1 MAIDTLLPKKLD
13 RVEDSDSYK
22 SVVELDE
29 VLSSAE
35 EHKIRNIALT
45 GPFGSGK
52 SSVLVT
58 LMRDFS
64 KGRHYLPISLAT
76 LQANDEKIDDC
87 QECQSEG
94 IEVVHEE
101 AESTKKEIAHK
112 GKVHKDPIENLN
124 RKIEYSILQQLIY
137 REKAETVPNSR
148 FRRIVHLSKKKLRR
162 YSICVVLSLVCFLIL
177 FEPSFA
183 RVDSIYNFFSWGDTW
198 NVVFDFVAVGWLLFM
213 LFIVIRYVFRSYSNS
228 KLNKLNLKDA
238 EIEVVEN
245 NSIFNRHLDEILY
258 FFQVTEYDVVIIEDL
273 DRFGTPNIFLKLR
286 ELNQLI
292 NESKIVGRHITF
304 VYAVKDDIFKDEE
317 RTKFFDYIITI
328 IPVINPSNSKD
339 KLKAALK
346 ANDCEDG
353 ISDDDLSEMA
363 FFVQDMRILTNI
375 VNEYRQ
381 YRDKLCTN
389 NGAQLSKTK
398 LLAMIVYK
406 NYYPQDFA
414 LLHRRGGKIYQC
426 LSSKRAFI
434 KDALN
439 KIILKKKELDV
450 KKSSFLK
457 NLHLNIQELRIVCLY
472 KWIQTFNQQVLSISI
487 DNNYYSIEQ
496 IANNDDLFEKLLSMP
511 NIQYRYPYA
520 YGTSNSTQHNNVTS
534 FLTRHNYFE
543 RVHLLKFG
551 EAEIKI
557 EQTQIQ
563 REEFQLKSLRI
574 CELLRQFD
582 LGETETYKNIGL
594 SDMQDVFLR
603 LGYIDEDYYDYIS
616 YFYPEMVS
624 LEDREFLLNIKR
636 QIKQPYDYHIDR
648 IKNVVKELKEYMFES
663 DAILNIELLDY
674 LATTEEYKGKFEH
687 IMSRLERDMAPL
699 QFLSQYYTEGKQCQ
713 KVFEHYIENVKAWN
727 NIVNW
732 SNAEEKENLIEAY
745 LRYSTN
751 LDEETQKWLNCNYE
765 FLVDHLSGVTLDRA
779 LALIPNSCFVDLCE
793 GSVDL
798 LDCIIERGHYVI
810 NLRNLTIIT
819 NHLNKGD
826 ITITENTLNY
836 TRITDAGNESFI
848 AVVNDNISIV
858 IKALQNIN
866 KDDSADSLLYILNS
880 ANIDLA
886 DKKKYLLGSLNH
898 IDNFSGITNVEL
910 YDVAVETKVISPT
923 WQNILFYYKNRC
935 ADDIPETFYDYI
947 NHYAEELS
955 KKSYPTSLDDK
966 DELYENLF
974 GYNMLSIENYGKLLQ
989 SFDGVFPKVD
999 LLANLSCDR
1008 LRVLIRQGRV
1018 PFNQESLYIINN
1030 TAALTDYILFYQK
1043 DFLQHIDW
1051 EYNFGIDNVQIIL
1064 SEEQF
1069 SLDDK
1074 YNIIGVIPASIIE
1087 GSKDVADIAIN
1098 VLCKKQ
1104 KNNLSNEALVGLIKI
1119 STDTNK
1125 KIELITIIARDG
1137 GRDQVIIRQLLDA
1150 LGSPYTEVG
1159 DKSKRPLL
1167 PNDELNRKLLDALQ
1181 YIRFI
1186 SKYKEEKDGEKLRVY
1201 SSKTS
1206 HVLFIN

>member
-1 MAIDTLLPKKLD
+1 MAIDTLLPKKLNKAD
-13 RVEDSDSYK
+13 DPDSYK
-22 SVVELDE
+22 SVQELNE

-35 EHKIRNIALT
+35 EYKIRNIALT

-58 LMRDFS
+58 LQEDFS
-64 KGRHYLPISLAT
+64 NGRNYLPISLAT
-76 LQANDEKIDDC
+76 LQANEEGDNISKSENQTSDE
-87 QECQSEG
+87 E
-94 IEVVHEE
+94 
-101 AESTKKEIAHK
+101 KK
-112 GKVHKDPIENLN
+112 IENLN

-162 YSICVVLSLVCFLIL
+162 YSICIVLSLVCFLIL

-363 FFVQDMRILTNI
+363 FFIQDMRILTNI

-381 YRDKLCTN
+381 YRDKLCTT

-398 LLAMIVYK
+398 ILAMIVYK

-414 LLHRRGGKIYQC
+414 LLHRRDGKVYQC
-426 LSSKRAFI
+426 LNSKRAFT

-487 DNNYYSIEQ
+487 DNNYYSMEQ
-496 IANNDDLFEKLLSMP
+496 IANSDELFEKLLSLP
-511 NIQYRYPYA
+511 NIQYCYPYA
-520 YGTSNSTQHNNVTS
+520 YGTSNSTQHNNVTP
-534 FLTRHNYFE
+534 FLKNHNYFE
-543 RVHLLKFG
+543 RVQLLKFG
-551 EAEIKI
+551 ETEIKT

-574 CELLRQFD
+574 SELLRRYD

-663 DAILNIELLDY
+663 DAILNIELLDF
-674 LATTEEYKGKFEH
+674 LAVSNKTHKDKFEH
-687 IMSRLERDMAPL
+687 IMSRLERDNAPI
-699 QFLSQYYTEGKQCQ
+699 QFLSQYHTEGKQG
-713 KVFEHYIENVKAWN
+713 KIVFKHYIENTNAWK
-727 NIVNW
+727 NIISWQNI
-732 SNAEEKENLIEAY
+732 EEQDNLIEAY
-745 LRYSTN
+745 LKYSN
-751 LDEETQKWLNCNYE
+751 ELDDVAQKWLNNHFE
-765 FLVDHLSGVTLDRA
+765 FLARHVGGFTLERA
-779 LALIPNSCFVDLCE
+779 LWLASQSCFENLCDE
-793 GSVDL
+793 SDDI
-798 LDCIIERGHYVI
+798 LDYTIEHCCYEI
-810 NLRNLTIIT
+810 NLNNLSVIT
-819 NHLNKGD
+819 QHLCKGNAG
-826 ITITENTLNY
+826 ISSENLNY
-836 TRITDAGNESFI
+836 TRICETQNDDFI
-848 AVVNDNISIV
+848 AYIQDNI
-858 IKALQNIN
+858 ALVLQEMHDCN
-866 KDDSADSLLYILNS
+866 KDESPESILYILNS
-880 ANIDLA
+880 TNIDNNI
-886 DKKKYLLGSLNH
+886 KKQYLTGQHNAIDLND
-898 IDNFSGITNVEL
+898 INETTTYEI
-910 YDVAVETKVISPT
+910 AVETKVVRPT
-923 WQNILFYYKNRC
+923 WKNISLYYTYKGSVCNILS
-935 ADDIPETFYDYI
+935 EYI
-947 NHYAEELS
+947 NHYVEELS
-955 KKSYPTSLDDK
+955 KEEYPKTLK
-966 DELYENLF
+966 YKNELYAALF
-974 GYNMLSIENYGKLLQ
+974 GNNTLSQENYKRLLP
-989 SFDGVFPKVD
+989 SFTGVFPQIEQID
-999 LLANLSCDR
+999 TLEQERLLTLIQCGR
-1008 LRVLIRQGRV
+1008 L
-1018 PFNQESLYIINN
+1018 PFDEGTLAVINRTTLLGQYIIFHSK
-1030 TAALTDYILFYQK
+1030 AFMEHL
-1043 DFLQHIDW
+1043 DW
-1051 EYNFGIDNVQIIL
+1051 EYDFDINNVLEIL
-1064 SEEQF
+1064 KYDAF
-1069 SLDDK
+1069 SLDEK
-1074 YNIIGVIPASIIE
+1074 YNIIEVIPDEILKTSQPIADVVIDVFCKKGMLNLDSGALINLLRISSSDINKRLQLATIVIRNGYYDNGIIE
-1087 GSKDVADIAIN
+1087 TILNEFGGEYVDV
-1098 VLCKKQ
+1098 C
-1104 KNNLSNEALVGLIKI
+1104 
-1119 STDTNK
+1119 DTNK
-1125 KIELITIIARDG
+1125 RAK
-1137 GRDQVIIRQLLDA
+1137 
-1150 LGSPYTEVG
+1150 
-1159 DKSKRPLL
+1159 L
-1167 PNDELNRKLLDALQ
+1167 PNSDVNKSLLNALCKVG
-1181 YIRFI
+1181 FI
-1186 SKYKEEKDGEKLRVY
+1186 SLFKEEGENNESLRVFH
-1201 SSKTS
+1201 KRK
-1206 HVLFIN
+1206 H

>member
-13 RVEDSDSYK
+13 ETDDSYK
-22 SVVELDE
+22 SVQELNE

-35 EHKIRNIALT
+35 KHKIRNVALT

-58 LMRDFS
+58 LQEDFS
-64 KGRHYLPISLAT
+64 KGRNYLPISLAT
-76 LQANDEKIDDC
+76 LQANEEGDNISKSENKTSDE
-87 QECQSEG
+87 E
-94 IEVVHEE
+94 
-101 AESTKKEIAHK
+101 KK
-112 GKVHKDPIENLN
+112 IENLN

-137 REKAETVPNSR
+137 REEAKTVPNSR
-148 FRRIVHLSKKKLRR
+148 FRRIVHLSKWELLR
-162 YSICVVLSLVCFLIL
+162 YPLYVILSLICFFVL

-183 RVDSIYNFFSWGDTW
+183 KVDSIYNFFSWGDTW
-198 NVVFDFVAVGWLLFM
+198 NVIFDFIAVGWLLFI
-213 LFIVIRYVFRSYSNS
+213 LFIAIRYIFRSYSNS

-245 NSIFNRHLDEILY
+245 NSIFNKHLDEILY

-363 FFVQDMRILTNI
+363 FFIQDMRILTNI
-375 VNEYRQ
+375 VNEYKQ
-381 YRDKLCTN
+381 YRDKLCTT

-414 LLHRRGGKIYQC
+414 LLHRRDGKVYQC

-434 KDALN
+434 KDALS
-439 KIILKKKELDV
+439 KIAERKKVLES
-450 KKSSFLK
+450 KKQVFL
-457 NLHLNIQELRIVCLY
+457 NSLHLSLKEVRLLYLYQWKQAIIPQLVSIQ
-472 KWIQTFNQQVLSISI
+472 I
-487 DNNYYSIEQ
+487 DNHYYTLER
-496 IANNDDLFEKLLSMP
+496 IADSNELFDKLISMTS
-511 NIQYRYPYA
+511 IQYRHLNNYSYS
-520 YGTSNSTQHNNVTS
+520 SNDNVQTYLRS
-534 FLTRHNYFE
+534 NRFFDREQQLKSGDTPLK
-543 RVHLLKFG
+543 LLEKQIR
-551 EAEIKI
+551 EDEIKI
-557 EQTQIQ
+557 
-563 REEFQLKSLRI
+563 KSLRI
-574 CELLRQFD
+574 SELLRQYD

-636 QIKQPYDYHIDR
+636 QIKQPFDYHIDR

-674 LATTEEYKGKFEH
+674 LATAEEYKDKFEH
-687 IMSRLERDMAPL
+687 MMSRLERDMAPL

-727 NIVNW
+727 NIVSW
-732 SNAEEKENLIEAY
+732 SDAKEKENLIEAY

-751 LDEETQKWLNCNYE
+751 LDDEAQQWLNCNYE
-765 FLVDHLSGVTLDRA
+765 FLVGHLSGVTLDRA
-779 LALIPNSCFVDLCE
+779 LDLIPNSCFVDLCE
-793 GSVDL
+793 GSDDL
-798 LDCIIERGHYVI
+798 LDCVIERGHYVI

-819 NHLNKGD
+819 KHLNKGD
-826 ITITENTLNY
+826 IALTENTLNY
-836 TRITDAGNESFI
+836 TSIKNTGNEGFI
-848 AVVNDNISIV
+848 AIVNNNISTV
-858 IKALQNIN
+858 IKALQNTN
-866 KDDSADSLLYILNS
+866 KNDSADSLLYILNS
-880 ANIDLA
+880 ADIESN
-886 DKKKYLLGSLNH
+886 DKKQYLSGAINH
-898 IDNFSGITNVEL
+898 IDDFSGITDVEL
-910 YDVAVETKVISPT
+910 YDVAVETKVVSPT
-923 WQNILFYYKNRC
+923 WQNISFYYNRY
-935 ADDIPETFYDYI
+935 ADDIPEIFYDYI

-955 KKSYPTSLDDK
+955 KESYPISLDDK

-974 GYNMLSIENYGKLLQ
+974 GYNMLSVENYGKLLQ

-999 LLANLSCDR
+999 LLANLSRDR
-1008 LRVLIRQGRV
+1008 LRVLIRQGRLL
-1018 PFNQESLYIINN
+1018 FNQESLSIINN
-1030 TAALTDYILFYQK
+1030 TDALTDYILFYQK
-1043 DFLQHIDW
+1043 DFLQHLDW

-1064 SEEQF
+1064 REEQF

-1074 YNIIGVIPASIIE
+1074 YNIIGVIPSSIIE
-1087 GSKDVADIAIN
+1087 GSKDVADVAID

-1104 KNNLSNEALVGLIKI
+1104 KNNLSNEALVGLIKT
-1119 STDTNK
+1119 STDTNR

-1159 DKSKRPLL
+1159 DTSKRPLL
-1167 PNDELNRKLLDALQ
+1167 LNDELNRKLLDALQ

-1201 SSKTS
+1201 SSKTT
-1206 HVLFIN
+1206 HIHFLN

>member
-1 MAIDTLLPKKLD
+1 MAIDTLLPKKLNKAD
-13 RVEDSDSYK
+13 DPDSYK
-22 SVVELDE
+22 SVQELNE
-29 VLSSAE
+29 VLSFAE
-35 EHKIRNIALT
+35 KHKIRNVALT

-58 LMRDFS
+58 LQEDFS
-64 KGRHYLPISLAT
+64 KGRNYLPISLAT
-76 LQANDEKIDDC
+76 LQANEEGDNISKSENQTSDE
-87 QECQSEG
+87 E
-94 IEVVHEE
+94 
-101 AESTKKEIAHK
+101 KK
-112 GKVHKDPIENLN
+112 IENLN

-183 RVDSIYNFFSWGDTW
+183 RVDSIYNIFSWGDTW
-198 NVVFDFVAVGWLLFM
+198 NVIFDLFAVGWLLSM
-213 LFIVIRYVFRSYSNS
+213 LFVTIRYVFRSYSNS

-363 FFVQDMRILTNI
+363 FFIQDMRILTNI
-375 VNEYRQ
+375 VNEYKQ
-381 YRDKLCTN
+381 YRDKLCAT

-414 LLHRRGGKIYQC
+414 LLHRRDGKVYQC

-434 KDALN
+434 KDALSR
-439 KIILKKKELDV
+439 IEERKKVLES
-450 KKSSFLK
+450 KKQVFL
-457 NLHLNIQELRIVCLY
+457 NSLHLSLKEVRLLYLYQWKQAIIPQLVSIQ
-472 KWIQTFNQQVLSISI
+472 I
-487 DNNYYSIEQ
+487 DNHYYTLER
-496 IANNDDLFEKLLSMP
+496 IADSNELFDKLISMTS
-511 NIQYRYPYA
+511 IQYRNLNNYSYSSSDNVQT
-520 YGTSNSTQHNNVTS
+520 YLRSNSFFDREQQLKSGDTP
-534 FLTRHNYFE
+534 LK
-543 RVHLLKFG
+543 LLEKQIR
-551 EAEIKI
+551 EDEIKI
-557 EQTQIQ
+557 
-563 REEFQLKSLRI
+563 KSLRI
-574 CELLRQFD
+574 SELLRQYD

-636 QIKQPYDYHIDR
+636 QIKQPFDYHINR

-674 LATTEEYKGKFEH
+674 LATTEEYKAQFEH

-713 KVFEHYIENVKAWN
+713 KVFEHYMENVKAWD

-751 LDEETQKWLNCNYE
+751 LDEEAQKWLNCNYE

-819 NHLNKGD
+819 KHLNKGD

-880 ANIDLA
+880 VNIDLT

-898 IDNFSGITNVEL
+898 IDNFSGITDVEL

-935 ADDIPETFYDYI
+935 ADDIPEIFYDYI

-1008 LRVLIRQGRV
+1008 LRVLIRQGKV
-1018 PFNQESLYIINN
+1018 PFNQESLSIINN

-1051 EYNFGIDNVQIIL
+1051 EYNFCIDNVQIIL

-1074 YNIIGVIPASIIE
+1074 YNIIGVIPTSIME
-1087 GSKDVADIAIN
+1087 GSKDVADVAID
-1098 VLCKKQ
+1098 VLCKKK
-1104 KNNLSNEALVGLIKI
+1104 KNNLSNEALVCLIKT
-1119 STDTNK
+1119 STDTNR

-1159 DKSKRPLL
+1159 DTSKRPLL
-1167 PNDELNRKLLDALQ
+1167 LNDELNRKLLDALQ

-1201 SSKTS
+1201 SSKTT
-1206 HVLFIN
+1206 HIHFLN

>member
-1 MAIDTLLPKKLD
+1 MAIDTLLPKKLNKAD
-13 RVEDSDSYK
+13 DPDSYK
-22 SVVELDE
+22 SVQELNE

-35 EHKIRNIALT
+35 KHKIRNVALT

-58 LMRDFS
+58 LQEDFS
-64 KGRHYLPISLAT
+64 KGRNYLPISLAT
-76 LQANDEKIDDC
+76 LQANEEGDSISKSENKTADE
-87 QECQSEG
+87 E
-94 IEVVHEE
+94 
-101 AESTKKEIAHK
+101 KK
-112 GKVHKDPIENLN
+112 IENLN

-258 FFQVTEYDVVIIEDL
+258 FFQVTGYDVVIIEDL

-381 YRDKLCTN
+381 YRDKLCTTK
-389 NGAQLSKTK
+389 GAQLSKTK

-414 LLHRRGGKIYQC
+414 LLHRRDGKVYQC
-426 LSSKRAFI
+426 LSSKRTFI
-434 KDALN
+434 QEALK
-439 KIILKKKELDV
+439 KIEIRKKELET
-450 KKSSFLK
+450 KKQAFLH
-457 NLHLNIQELRIVCLY
+457 NLHLSLKEVRLLYLYQWQSSTIPQLTSIQ
-472 KWIQTFNQQVLSISI
+472 I
-487 DNNYYSIEQ
+487 DGHYYSLER
-496 IANNDDLFEKLLSMP
+496 IADSDELFDMLMTMTS
-511 NIQYRYPYA
+511 IQYRHLNNYSYS
-520 YGTSNSTQHNNVTS
+520 SNDTVQS
-534 FLTRHNYFE
+534 YFKSKQFFKREQQLKSGDALLRLQE
-543 RVHLLKFG
+543 R
-551 EAEIKI
+551 
-557 EQTQIQ
+557 QILQ
-563 REEFQLKSLRI
+563 DERKLKSLRVS
-574 CELLRQFD
+574 ELLRQYD
-582 LGETETYKNIGL
+582 LGETESYKNIGL

-624 LEDREFLLNIKR
+624 LEDREFLLKIKR

-648 IKNVVKELKEYMFES
+648 INNVVKELKEYMFDS

-674 LATTEEYKGKFEH
+674 LATAEEYKDKFEH
-687 IMSRLERDMAPL
+687 MMSRLERDMAPL

-713 KVFEHYIENVKAWN
+713 KVFEHYIENVKAWD

-751 LDEETQKWLNCNYE
+751 LDEEAQKWLNCNYE

-779 LALIPNSCFVDLCE
+779 LVLIPNSCFVDLCE

-798 LDCIIERGHYVI
+798 LDCIIKRGHYVI

-819 NHLNKGD
+819 KHLNKGD

-880 ANIDLA
+880 ADIELN
-886 DKKKYLLGSLNH
+886 DKKHYLSGAINH
-898 IDNFSGITNVEL
+898 IDDFRGITDPTL
-910 YDVAVETKVISPT
+910 YDIAIATKIILPT
-923 WQNILFYYKNRC
+923 WQNVLFYYDNC
-935 ADDIPETFYDYI
+935 SDEIPEIFYDYI
-947 NHYAEELS
+947 NHYTEELS
-955 KKSYPTSLDDK
+955 RDTNTPSLK
-966 DELYENLF
+966 DRNDLYSDLF
-974 GYNMLSIENYGKLLQ
+974 GYNELSVENYEKLLPL
-989 SFDGVFPKVD
+989 FNGVFPEVE
-999 LLANLSCDR
+999 LLADLDYTRLS
-1008 LRVLIRQGRV
+1008 VLIRQGRV
-1018 PFNQESLYIINN
+1018 IFDQESLAEINK
-1030 TAALTDYILFYQK
+1030 TGALADYILSHPT
-1043 DFLQHIDW
+1043 DFMQHLDW
-1051 EYNFGIDNVQIIL
+1051 KYNFVASNVQTIL
-1064 SEEQF
+1064 SSAKF
-1069 SLDDK
+1069 TSYDK
-1074 YNIIGVIPASIIE
+1074 CKIIGIISVTIIQD
-1087 GSKDVADIAIN
+1087 SKDIANIAIN
-1098 VLCKKQ
+1098 ILCNQNKINVLD
-1104 KNNLSNEALVGLIKI
+1104 ETLVCVVKT
-1119 STDTNK
+1119 STDINK
-1125 KIELITIIARDG
+1125 KIEFTTNIVRNGNRNHEL
-1137 GRDQVIIRQLLDA
+1137 IRQLLDA
-1150 LGSPYTEVG
+1150 MGEPYINVG
-1159 DKSKRPLL
+1159 DKHKKPLL
-1167 PNDELNRKLLDALQ
+1167 PNDSLNRDLLGILEQ
-1181 YIRFI
+1181 IKFI
-1186 SKYKEEKDGEKLRVY
+1186 SKFKIEKDGEKLRVY
-1201 SSKTS
+1201 PTRTTYI
-1206 HVLFIN
+1206 F

>member
-13 RVEDSDSYK
+13 KIDDSYK
-22 SVVELDE
+22 SVIELDN
-29 VLSSAE
+29 VLSSA
-35 EHKIRNIALT
+35 KKLQIRNIALT

-58 LMRDFS
+58 LMKDFS
-64 KGRHYLPISLAT
+64 KGRNYLPISLAT
-76 LQANDEKIDDC
+76 LQANDECLEEQKEDDKNT
-87 QECQSEG
+87 
-94 IEVVHEE
+94 
-101 AESTKKEIAHK
+101 ESTKQQCPYNREEKKEN
-112 GKVHKDPIENLN
+112 PTENLN

-137 REKAETVPNSR
+137 REKAKIVPNSR
-148 FRRIVHLSKKKLRR
+148 FRRIVHLTKWELFR
-162 YSICVVLSLVCFLIL
+162 YPLYVILSLICLFII

-183 RVDSIYNFFSWGDTW
+183 RVDSIYNFFSWGKTW
-198 NVVFDFVAVGWLLFM
+198 NEVFDFVAVGWLLLM

-273 DRFGTPNIFLKLR
+273 DRFGTTNIFLKLR

-292 NESKIVGRHITF
+292 NESKIVGRQITF

-346 ANDCEDG
+346 ANGCEDG

-381 YRDKLCTN
+381 YRDKLCVTN
-389 NGAQLSKTK
+389 RAQLSKTK

-426 LSSKRAFI
+426 LSSKRALI

-439 KIILKKKELDV
+439 KITLKKKELDA
-450 KKSSFLK
+450 KKSSFMK

-472 KWIQTFNQQVLSISI
+472 KWIQTFNPQVLSINI

-534 FLTRHNYFE
+534 FLKSHNYFE

-563 REEFQLKSLRI
+563 REEFQVKSLRI
-574 CELLRQFD
+574 SELLRQYD
-582 LGETETYKNIGL
+582 LGETETYINIGL

-636 QIKQPYDYHIDR
+636 QIKQPFDYHIDR

-713 KVFEHYIENVKAWN
+713 KVFEHYIENVKAWD

-751 LDEETQKWLNCNYE
+751 LDEEAQKWLNCNYE

-793 GSVDL
+793 GSDDL
-798 LDCIIERGHYVI
+798 LDCVIEMGHYVI
-810 NLRNLTIIT
+810 NLRNLTVIT
-819 NHLNKGD
+819 KHLNKGD
-826 ITITENTLNY
+826 IALTENTLNY
-836 TRITDAGNESFI
+836 TSIKNTGNEGFI

-880 ANIDLA
+880 ADIESN
-886 DKKKYLLGSLNH
+886 DKKQYLSGAINH
-898 IDNFSGITNVEL
+898 IDDFSGITDVEL
-910 YDVAVETKVISPT
+910 YDVAVETKVVSPT
-923 WQNILFYYKNRC
+923 WQNISFYYNNRY
-935 ADDIPETFYDYI
+935 ADDIPEIFYDYI

-955 KKSYPTSLDDK
+955 KESYPISLDDK
-966 DELYENLF
+966 DELYKNLF
-974 GYNMLSIENYGKLLQ
+974 GYNMLSVENYGKLLQ

-999 LLANLSCDR
+999 LLANLSRDR
-1008 LRVLIRQGRV
+1008 LRVLVRHGRV
-1018 PFNQESLYIINN
+1018 LFNQESLSIINN
-1030 TAALTDYILFYQK
+1030 TDALTDYILFYQK
-1043 DFLQHIDW
+1043 DFLQHLDW

-1064 SEEQF
+1064 REEQF

-1074 YNIIGVIPASIIE
+1074 YNIIGVIPSSIME
-1087 GSKDVADIAIN
+1087 GSKDVADVAID

-1104 KNNLSNEALVGLIKI
+1104 KNNLSNEALVGLIKT
-1119 STDTNK
+1119 STDTNR
-1125 KIELITIIARDG
+1125 KIELITIIARDD

-1159 DKSKRPLL
+1159 DTSKRPLL
-1167 PNDELNRKLLDALQ
+1167 LNDELNRKLLDALQ

-1201 SSKTS
+1201 SGKTT
-1206 HVLFIN
+1206 HIHFLN

>member
-13 RVEDSDSYK
+13 KVDDSESYK
-22 SVVELDE
+22 SVQELNE

-35 EHKIRNIALT
+35 KHKIRNVALT

-137 REKAETVPNSR
+137 REKAKTVPNSR
-148 FRRIVHLSKKKLRR
+148 FRRIVHLSKWELIKYPL
-162 YSICVVLSLVCFLIL
+162 YAILSLICFFIL

-183 RVDSIYNFFSWGDTW
+183 RVDSIYNFFSWGKTW
-198 NVVFDFVAVGWLLFM
+198 NEVFDFVAVGWLLLM

-258 FFQVTEYDVVIIEDL
+258 FFQVTKYDVVIIEDL

-353 ISDDDLSEMA
+353 ISDDNLSEMA

-381 YRDKLCTN
+381 YRDKLCTT

-439 KIILKKKELDV
+439 KITLKKKELDV

-457 NLHLNIQELRIVCLY
+457 NLHLNIQELRIVYLY
-472 KWIQTFNQQVLSISI
+472 KWIQTFNPQVLSISI

-520 YGTSNSTQHNNVTS
+520 YSTSNSTQHNNVKS
-534 FLTRHNYFE
+534 FLKSHNYFD
-543 RVHLLKFG
+543 RVHLLKLG
-551 EAEIKI
+551 EKEIKI
-557 EQTQIQ
+557 EQAYIQ
-563 REEFQLKSLRI
+563 REEFQVKSLRI
-574 CELLRQFD
+574 SELLRQYD

-636 QIKQPYDYHIDR
+636 QIKQPFDYHIDR

-674 LATTEEYKGKFEH
+674 LATAEEYKDKFEH
-687 IMSRLERDMAPL
+687 MMSRLERDMAPL

-713 KVFEHYIENVKAWN
+713 KVFEHYIENVKAWD

-751 LDEETQKWLNCNYE
+751 LDEEAQKWLNCNYE
-765 FLVDHLSGVTLDRA
+765 FLTNHLSGITMDRA

-793 GSVDL
+793 GSDDL
-798 LDCIIERGHYVI
+798 LDCVIERGHYVI
-810 NLRNLTIIT
+810 KLRNLTIIT
-819 NHLNKGD
+819 KHLNKGD
-826 ITITENTLNY
+826 ITITESILNY
-836 TRITDAGNESFI
+836 TRIKNTGNEGFI
-848 AVVNDNISIV
+848 AVVNNNIGEV
-858 IKALQNIN
+858 IKVLQNTN
-866 KDDSADSLLYILNS
+866 KDDDANSLLYILNS
-880 ANIDLA
+880 ADIELN
-886 DKKKYLLGSLNH
+886 DKKQYLSGAVNH
-898 IDNFSGITNVEL
+898 IDDFSGITDPAL
-910 YDVAVETKVISPT
+910 YDIAIETKIVLPT
-923 WQNILFYYKNRC
+923 WQNVLFYYDNC
-935 ADDIPETFYDYI
+935 SDEIPEIFYDYI
-947 NHYAEELS
+947 NHYAEELTRD
-955 KKSYPTSLDDK
+955 TSTSFLK
-966 DELYENLF
+966 DRNDLYADLF
-974 GYNMLSIENYGKLLQ
+974 GYNELSVENYEKLLPL
-989 SFDGVFPKVD
+989 FNGVFPKIE
-999 LLANLSCDR
+999 LLADLDYT
-1008 LRVLIRQGRV
+1008 RVSELIRQGRV
-1018 PFNQESLYIINN
+1018 VFDQESLAEINK
-1030 TAALTDYILFYQK
+1030 TAALADYILSYPT
-1043 DFLQHIDW
+1043 DFVQHLDW
-1051 EYNFGIDNVQIIL
+1051 NYNFVASNVQTIL
-1064 SEEQF
+1064 SSAKF
-1069 SLDDK
+1069 SSDEK
-1074 YNIIGVIPASIIE
+1074 CKIIGIIPVAIIQD
-1087 GSKDVADIAIN
+1087 SKDIANIAIDILCNKKKIN
-1098 VLCKKQ
+1098 VSDETIVCVVKT
-1104 KNNLSNEALVGLIKI
+1104 

-1125 KIELITIIARDG
+1125 KIALITNIVRNETINY
-1137 GRDQVIIRQLLDA
+1137 ILIRQLLDA
-1150 LGSPYTEVG
+1150 MGDPYTEVG
-1159 DKSKRPLL
+1159 DKSKKPLL
-1167 PNDELNRKLLDALQ
+1167 PNDALHQELLSALKQ
-1181 YIRFI
+1181 IKFI
-1186 SKYKEEKDGEKLRVY
+1186 SSYKEDKDGKYLRIQP
-1201 SSKTS
+1201 KTIYTF
-1206 HVLFIN
+1206 L

>member
-1 MAIDTLLPKKLD
+1 MAIDTLLPKKLGQA
-13 RVEDSDSYK
+13 EESYK
-22 SVVELDE
+22 SVIELDE

-35 EHKIRNIALT
+35 KLHIKNIALT
-45 GPFGSGK
+45 GPYGSGK
-52 SSVLVT
+52 SSVLIT
-58 LMRDFS
+58 LMEDFP
-64 KGRHYLPISLAT
+64 KGRNYLPISLAT
-76 LQANDEKIDDC
+76 LQANEEDNTTESDDKTSDDEKR
-87 QECQSEG
+87 
-94 IEVVHEE
+94 
-101 AESTKKEIAHK
+101 
-112 GKVHKDPIENLN
+112 IENLN

-137 REKAETVPNSR
+137 REKAKTVPNSR
-148 FRRIVHLSKKKLRR
+148 FRRIVHLSKWELFI
-162 YSICVVLSLVCFLIL
+162 YPLSVILSLICFFIL

-183 RVDSIYNFFSWGDTW
+183 KVDSIYNFFSWGDTW
-198 NVVFDFVAVGWLLFM
+198 NVIFDLFAVGWLLSM
-213 LFIVIRYVFRSYSNS
+213 LFVTIRYVFRSYSNS

-381 YRDKLCTN
+381 YRDKLCTT

-414 LLHRRGGKIYQC
+414 LLHRRDGKVYQC

-434 KDALN
+434 KDALS
-439 KIILKKKELDV
+439 KIEERKKDLES
-450 KKSSFLK
+450 KKQIFLS
-457 NLHLNIQELRIVCLY
+457 NLHLSIKELRLLYLY
-472 KWIQTFNQQVLSISI
+472 KWSSNNIPQLGSIVIENNNYSLEQISDNDSLFEKILAMTSIQYRNYGSS
-487 DNNYYSIEQ
+487 NYYSPSTYNGGIKS
-496 IANNDDLFEKLLSMP
+496 LF
-511 NIQYRYPYA
+511 NR
-520 YGTSNSTQHNNVTS
+520 N
-534 FLTRHNYFE
+534 RYFE
-543 RVHLLKFG
+543 REQLLKAG
-551 EAEIKI
+551 DTPLKLLEKQIREDEIKI
-557 EQTQIQ
+557 
-563 REEFQLKSLRI
+563 KSLRI
-574 CELLRQFD
+574 SELLRQYD

-636 QIKQPYDYHIDR
+636 QIKQPFDYHIDR

-674 LATTEEYKGKFEH
+674 LATTEEYKDKFEH
-687 IMSRLERDMAPL
+687 IMSRLERNTAPL

-732 SNAEEKENLIEAY
+732 SNAEEKEILIEAY

-751 LDEETQKWLNCNYE
+751 LNNEAQKWLNCNYE
-765 FLVDHLSGVTLDRA
+765 FLVDHLSGATMDRA

-793 GSVDL
+793 GSDDL
-798 LDCIIERGHYVI
+798 LDCVIERGHYVI

-819 NHLNKGD
+819 KHLNKCD
-826 ITITENTLNY
+826 ITITEDILNY
-836 TRITDAGNESFI
+836 TRIKDTGNEGFI
-848 AVVNDNISIV
+848 AVVNDNISMV
-858 IKALQNIN
+858 FKALQNTN

-880 ANIDLA
+880 ADIELN
-886 DKKKYLLGSLNH
+886 DKKLYLSGAVNH
-898 IDNFSGITNVEL
+898 IDDFSGITDSAL
-910 YDVAVETKVISPT
+910 YNIAIATKIVLPT
-923 WQNILFYYKNRC
+923 WQNVLFYYDNC
-935 ADDIPETFYDYI
+935 SDETHEIFYDYI

-955 KKSYPTSLDDK
+955 RDTNTLFLK
-966 DELYENLF
+966 DRNDLYVDLF
-974 GYNMLSIENYGKLLQ
+974 GYNQLSIENYKKLLP
-989 SFDGVFPKVD
+989 SFAGEFPQIE
-999 LLANLSCDR
+999 LLADLEHKR
-1008 LRVLIRQGRV
+1008 LNILISSGRV
-1018 PFNQESLYIINN
+1018 PFSQQVLAEINKTNALAEYISFH
-1030 TAALTDYILFYQK
+1030 AKAFMQQL
-1043 DFLQHIDW
+1043 DW
-1051 EYNFGIDNVQIIL
+1051 EYNFNNRNVQEIL
-1064 SEEQF
+1064 NSGTF
-1069 SLDDK
+1069 SIDEK
-1074 YNIIGVIPASIIE
+1074 YNIIGIIPFDIIQSSQSIVNIVI
-1087 GSKDVADIAIN
+1087 DTF
-1098 VLCKKQ
+1098 CKKQ
-1104 KNNLSNEALVGLIKI
+1104 KINIAEGALVNLVKCSIDI
-1119 STDTNK
+1119 NK
-1125 KIELITIIARDG
+1125 KLELIVIAIKNGCHDHN
-1137 GRDQVIIRQLLDA
+1137 IIRQLLND
-1150 LGSPYTEVG
+1150 LGNPYTEVG
-1159 DKSKRPLL
+1159 DKNKRPLL
-1167 PNDELNRKLLDALQ
+1167 PNDMLNQSFLDALEN
-1181 YIRFI
+1181 IKFI
-1186 SKYKEEKDGEKLRVY
+1186 SSYKPDKDDKYLRVHPT
-1201 SSKTS
+1201 KK
-1206 HVLFIN
+1206 

>member
-35 EHKIRNIALT
+35 EHKIRNVALT

-137 REKAETVPNSR
+137 REKAKTVPNSR
-148 FRRIVHLSKKKLRR
+148 FRRIVHLSKWELIKYPL
-162 YSICVVLSLVCFLIL
+162 YAILSLICFFIL

-183 RVDSIYNFFSWGDTW
+183 RVDSIYNFFSWGKTW
-198 NVVFDFVAVGWLLFM
+198 NEVFDFVAVGWLLLM

-258 FFQVTEYDVVIIEDL
+258 FFQVTKYDVVIIEDL

-363 FFVQDMRILTNI
+363 FFIQDMRILTNI
-375 VNEYRQ
+375 VNEYKQ
-381 YRDKLCTN
+381 YRDKLCATN
-389 NGAQLSKTK
+389 GVQLSKTK

-414 LLHRRGGKIYQC
+414 LLHRRDGKVYQC

-434 KDALN
+434 QEALK
-439 KIILKKKELDV
+439 KIEIRKKELET
-450 KKSSFLK
+450 KKQAFLH
-457 NLHLNIQELRIVCLY
+457 NLHLSLKEVRLLYLYQWQSSTIPQLTSIQ
-472 KWIQTFNQQVLSISI
+472 I
-487 DNNYYSIEQ
+487 DGHYYSLER
-496 IANNDDLFEKLLSMP
+496 IADSDELFDMLMTMTS
-511 NIQYRYPYA
+511 IQYRHLNNYSYS
-520 YGTSNSTQHNNVTS
+520 SNDTVQSYLKSKQFFKREQQLKS
-534 FLTRHNYFE
+534 GDALLRLQE
-543 RVHLLKFG
+543 R
-551 EAEIKI
+551 
-557 EQTQIQ
+557 QILQ
-563 REEFQLKSLRI
+563 DERKLKSLRVS
-574 CELLRQFD
+574 ELLRQYD
-582 LGETETYKNIGL
+582 LGETESYKNIGL

-624 LEDREFLLNIKR
+624 LEDREFLLKIKR

-648 IKNVVKELKEYMFES
+648 INNVVKELKEYMFES

-674 LATTEEYKGKFEH
+674 LATAEEYKDKFEH
-687 IMSRLERDMAPL
+687 MMSRLERDMAPL

-713 KVFEHYIENVKAWN
+713 KVFEHYIENVKAWD

-751 LDEETQKWLNCNYE
+751 LDEEAQKWLNCNYE

-779 LALIPNSCFVDLCE
+779 LVLIPNSCFVDLCE

-819 NHLNKGD
+819 KHLNKGD

-880 ANIDLA
+880 ADIELN
-886 DKKKYLLGSLNH
+886 DKKQYLSGAINH
-898 IDNFSGITNVEL
+898 IDDFSGITDVEL
-910 YDVAVETKVISPT
+910 YDVAVETKVISTT

-935 ADDIPETFYDYI
+935 ADDIPEIFYDYI

-955 KKSYPTSLDDK
+955 KESYPISLDDK

-1018 PFNQESLYIINN
+1018 LFNQESLSIINN
-1030 TAALTDYILFYQK
+1030 TDALTDYILFYQK
-1043 DFLQHIDW
+1043 DFLQHLDW

-1064 SEEQF
+1064 REEQF

-1074 YNIIGVIPASIIE
+1074 YNIIGVIPSSIME
-1087 GSKDVADIAIN
+1087 GSKDVADVAID

-1104 KNNLSNEALVGLIKI
+1104 KNNLSNESLVGLIKT
-1119 STDTNK
+1119 STDTNR

-1159 DKSKRPLL
+1159 DTSKRPLL
-1167 PNDELNRKLLDALQ
+1167 LNDELNRKLLDALQ

-1201 SSKTS
+1201 SSKTT
-1206 HVLFIN
+1206 HIHFLN

>member
-1 MAIDTLLPKKLD
+1 MAIDTLLPKKLG
-13 RVEDSDSYK
+13 REEDSYK
-22 SVVELDE
+22 SVIELDE

-35 EHKIRNIALT
+35 KLRIKNIALT
-45 GPFGSGK
+45 GPYGSGK
-52 SSVLVT
+52 SSVLIT
-58 LMRDFS
+58 LIEDFP
-64 KGRHYLPISLAT
+64 KGRNYLPISLAT
-76 LQANDEKIDDC
+76 LQANDEILEEQKEDDKNT
-87 QECQSEG
+87 
-94 IEVVHEE
+94 
-101 AESTKKEIAHK
+101 ESTKQQCPYNKEEK
-112 GKVHKDPIENLN
+112 KENPTENLN

-137 REKAETVPNSR
+137 REKAKTVPNSR
-148 FRRIVHLSKKKLRR
+148 FRRIVHLSKRELIR
-162 YSICVVLSLVCFLIL
+162 YPIYAVLSLVCFFIL
-177 FEPSFA
+177 FEPDFA
-183 RVDSIYNFFSWGDTW
+183 KVESIYNFFSWGYTW
-198 NVVFDFVAVGWLLFM
+198 NMLFDFLAAGYLLGV
-213 LFIVIRYVFRSYSNS
+213 LFFTIRYIFRSYSNS

-258 FFQVTEYDVVIIEDL
+258 FFQVTKYDVVIIEDL

-304 VYAVKDDIFKDEE
+304 IYAVKDDIFKDEE
-317 RTKFFDYIITI
+317 RTKFFDYIITV

-363 FFVQDMRILTNI
+363 FFIQDMRILTNI
-375 VNEYRQ
+375 VNEYKQ
-381 YRDKLCTN
+381 YRDKLCTT

-398 LLAMIVYK
+398 LLGMIVYK

-414 LLHRRGGKIYQC
+414 LLHRRDGKVYQC

-434 KDALN
+434 KDALS
-439 KIILKKKELDV
+439 KIEERKKALES
-450 KKSSFLK
+450 KKQVFL
-457 NLHLNIQELRIVCLY
+457 NSLHLSLKEVRLLYLYQWKQAIIPQLVSIQ
-472 KWIQTFNQQVLSISI
+472 I
-487 DNNYYSIEQ
+487 DNHYYTLER
-496 IANNDDLFEKLLSMP
+496 IADSNELFDKLISMTS
-511 NIQYRYPYA
+511 IQYRHLNNYSYSSNDNVQT
-520 YGTSNSTQHNNVTS
+520 YLRSNSFFDREQQLKSGDT
-534 FLTRHNYFE
+534 
-543 RVHLLKFG
+543 LLKLL
-551 EAEIKI
+551 EKQIREDEIKI
-557 EQTQIQ
+557 
-563 REEFQLKSLRI
+563 KSLRI
-574 CELLRQFD
+574 SELLRQYD
-582 LGETETYKNIGL
+582 LGETETYINIGL

-674 LATTEEYKGKFEH
+674 LATTEEYKGQFEH

-713 KVFEHYIENVKAWN
+713 KVFEHYIENVKAWD

-751 LDEETQKWLNCNYE
+751 LDEEAQKWLNCNYE

-819 NHLNKGD
+819 KHLNKGD

-836 TRITDAGNESFI
+836 TRIKDTGNEGFI

-858 IKALQNIN
+858 FKALQNTN

-880 ANIDLA
+880 ADIELN
-886 DKKKYLLGSLNH
+886 DKKLYLSGAVNH
-898 IDNFSGITNVEL
+898 IDDFSGITDSAL
-910 YDVAVETKVISPT
+910 YNIAIATKIVLPT
-923 WQNILFYYKNRC
+923 WQNVLFYYDNC
-935 ADDIPETFYDYI
+935 SDETHEIFYDYI

-955 KKSYPTSLDDK
+955 RDTNTLFLK
-966 DELYENLF
+966 DRNDLYVDLF
-974 GYNMLSIENYGKLLQ
+974 GYNQLSIENYKKLLP
-989 SFDGVFPKVD
+989 SFAGEFPEID
-999 LLANLSCDR
+999 LMAGLEHKRLSI
-1008 LRVLIRQGRV
+1008 LISSGRV
-1018 PFNQESLYIINN
+1018 PFSQQVLAEINKTNALAEYISFHAK
-1030 TAALTDYILFYQK
+1030 TFMQQL
-1043 DFLQHIDW
+1043 DW
-1051 EYNFGIDNVQIIL
+1051 EYNFNFENVQGIL
-1064 SEEQF
+1064 SSGVF
-1069 SLDDK
+1069 SIDEK
-1074 YNIIGVIPASIIE
+1074 YNIIGIIPFDIIKSSQSIANIVI
-1087 GSKDVADIAIN
+1087 DIF
-1098 VLCKKQ
+1098 CKKQ
-1104 KNNLSNEALVGLIKI
+1104 KINLTNDSLVDLVKVSSDI
-1119 STDTNK
+1119 NK
-1125 KIELITIIARDG
+1125 KLELIVIAVKNGCHDHN
-1137 GRDQVIIRQLLDA
+1137 IIRQLLNNM
-1150 LGSPYTEVG
+1150 GNSYIEVG
-1159 DKSKRPLL
+1159 EKSKKPLL
-1167 PNDELNRKLLDALQ
+1167 PNDVLHRNLLDALMR
-1181 YIRFI
+1181 IKFI
-1186 SKYKEEKDGEKLRVY
+1186 SSYKEDKDDKFLRVHPT
-1201 SSKTS
+1201 KTTYIG
-1206 HVLFIN
+1206 FTK

>member
-1 MAIDTLLPKKLD
+1 MAIDTLLPKKLNKAD
-13 RVEDSDSYK
+13 DPDSYK
-22 SVVELDE
+22 SVQELNE

-35 EHKIRNIALT
+35 KHKIRNVALT

-58 LMRDFS
+58 LMKDFS
-64 KGRHYLPISLAT
+64 EGRNYLPISLAT
-76 LQANDEKIDDC
+76 LQANEEDNTIESVDKTSDDEKR
-87 QECQSEG
+87 
-94 IEVVHEE
+94 
-101 AESTKKEIAHK
+101 
-112 GKVHKDPIENLN
+112 IENLN

-137 REKAETVPNSR
+137 REKAKTVPNSR
-148 FRRIVHLSKKKLRR
+148 FRRIVHLSKWELFI
-162 YSICVVLSLVCFLIL
+162 YPLSVILSIICFFIL

-183 RVDSIYNFFSWGDTW
+183 KVDSIYNFFSWGDTW
-198 NVVFDFVAVGWLLFM
+198 NVIFDLFAVGWLLSM
-213 LFIVIRYVFRSYSNS
+213 LFVTIRYVFRSYSNS

-363 FFVQDMRILTNI
+363 FFIQDMRILTNI
-375 VNEYRQ
+375 VNEYKQ
-381 YRDKLCTN
+381 YRDKLCTT

-414 LLHRRGGKIYQC
+414 LLHRRDGKVYQC

-439 KIILKKKELDV
+439 KITLKKKELDV

-457 NLHLNIQELRIVCLY
+457 NLHLNIQELRIVYLY
-472 KWIQTFNQQVLSISI
+472 KWIQTFNPQVLSISI
-487 DNNYYSIEQ
+487 NNNYYSIEQ
-496 IANNDDLFEKLLSMP
+496 IANSDELFEKLLSLP

-520 YGTSNSTQHNNVTS
+520 YGTSNSTQHNNVTP
-534 FLTRHNYFE
+534 FLKNHNYFE
-543 RVHLLKFG
+543 RVQLLKFG
-551 EAEIKI
+551 ETEIKT

-563 REEFQLKSLRI
+563 REEFQLKSLRFS
-574 CELLRQFD
+574 ELLRRYD

-636 QIKQPYDYHIDR
+636 QIKQPFDYHIDR

-674 LATTEEYKGKFEH
+674 LATAEEYKDKFEH
-687 IMSRLERDMAPL
+687 MMSRLERDMAPL

-727 NIVNW
+727 NIVSW
-732 SNAEEKENLIEAY
+732 SDAKEKENLIEAY

-751 LDEETQKWLNCNYE
+751 LDDEAQQWLNCNYE
-765 FLVDHLSGVTLDRA
+765 FLVGHLSGVTMDRA
-779 LALIPNSCFVDLCE
+779 LDLIPNSCFVDLCE
-793 GSVDL
+793 GSDDL
-798 LDCIIERGHYVI
+798 LDCVIERGHYVI

-819 NHLNKGD
+819 KHLNKCD
-826 ITITENTLNY
+826 ITITEDILNY
-836 TRITDAGNESFI
+836 TRIKDTGNEGFI
-848 AVVNDNISIV
+848 AVVNDNISMV
-858 IKALQNIN
+858 FKALQNTN

-880 ANIDLA
+880 ADIELN
-886 DKKKYLLGSLNH
+886 DKKLYLSGAVNH
-898 IDNFSGITNVEL
+898 IDDFSGITDSAL
-910 YDVAVETKVISPT
+910 YNIAVATKIVLPT
-923 WQNILFYYKNRC
+923 WQNVLFYYDNC
-935 ADDIPETFYDYI
+935 SDETHEIFYDYI

-955 KKSYPTSLDDK
+955 RDTNTLFLKDRDD
-966 DELYENLF
+966 LYVDLF
-974 GYNMLSIENYGKLLQ
+974 GYNQLSIENYKKLLP
-989 SFDGVFPKVD
+989 SFAGKFPQID
-999 LLANLSCDR
+999 LLADLEHKRLSI
-1008 LRVLIRQGRV
+1008 LISSGRV
-1018 PFNQESLYIINN
+1018 PFSQQVLAEINKTNALAEYISFH
-1030 TAALTDYILFYQK
+1030 AKAFMQQL
-1043 DFLQHIDW
+1043 DW
-1051 EYNFGIDNVQIIL
+1051 EYNFNNRNVQEIL
-1064 SEEQF
+1064 SSGVF
-1069 SLDDK
+1069 SIDEK
-1074 YNIIGVIPASIIE
+1074 YNIIGIIPFDIIQSSQSIANIVV
-1087 GSKDVADIAIN
+1087 DTF
-1098 VLCKKQ
+1098 CKKQ
-1104 KNNLSNEALVGLIKI
+1104 KVNIEFDLFVNLAKVTNDINKKLELIVIAIKNGCHDHNIIRRLLNDVGDPYTDIGEKNRKPLLSNNILNR
-1119 STDTNK
+1119 S
-1125 KIELITIIARDG
+1125 
-1137 GRDQVIIRQLLDA
+1137 LLDA
-1150 LGSPYTEVG
+1150 LA
-1159 DKSKRPLL
+1159 KIK
-1167 PNDELNRKLLDALQ
+1167 
-1181 YIRFI
+1181 FI
-1186 SKYKEEKDGEKLRVY
+1186 SSYKPEKEDQCLRVQPTKNIYY
-1201 SSKTS
+1201 SFTK
-1206 HVLFIN
+1206 

>member
-1 MAIDTLLPKKLD
+1 MAIDTLLPKKLNKVD
-13 RVEDSDSYK
+13 DPDSYK
-22 SVVELDE
+22 SVQELNE

-35 EHKIRNIALT
+35 KHKIRNVALT

-58 LMRDFS
+58 LMKDFS
-64 KGRHYLPISLAT
+64 EGRNYLPISLAT
-76 LQANDEKIDDC
+76 LQANEEDNTTESDDKTSDDEKR
-87 QECQSEG
+87 
-94 IEVVHEE
+94 
-101 AESTKKEIAHK
+101 
-112 GKVHKDPIENLN
+112 IENLN

-137 REKAETVPNSR
+137 REKAKTVPNSR
-148 FRRIVHLSKKKLRR
+148 FRRIVHLSKWELIR
-162 YSICVVLSLVCFLIL
+162 YPLYAILSLICFFIL

-183 RVDSIYNFFSWGDTW
+183 RVDSIYNFFSWGETW
-198 NVVFDFVAVGWLLFM
+198 NVVFDFIAAGWLLFI
-213 LFIVIRYVFRSYSNS
+213 LFIAIRYVFRSYSNS

-245 NSIFNRHLDEILY
+245 NSMFNRHLDEILY
-258 FFQVTEYDVVIIEDL
+258 FFQVTKYDVVIIEDL

-346 ANDCEDG
+346 ANGCEDG

-363 FFVQDMRILTNI
+363 FFIQDMRILTNI
-375 VNEYRQ
+375 VNEYKQ
-381 YRDKLCTN
+381 YRDKLCTT

-398 LLAMIVYK
+398 LLGMIVYK

-414 LLHRRGGKIYQC
+414 LLHHRDGKVYQC

-434 KDALN
+434 KDALS
-439 KIILKKKELDV
+439 KIEERKKALES
-450 KKSSFLK
+450 KKQVFL
-457 NLHLNIQELRIVCLY
+457 NSLHLSLKEVRLLYLYQWKQAIIPQLVSIQ
-472 KWIQTFNQQVLSISI
+472 I
-487 DNNYYSIEQ
+487 DNHYYTLER
-496 IANNDDLFEKLLSMP
+496 IADSNELFDKLISMTS
-511 NIQYRYPYA
+511 IQYRHLNNYSYSSNDNVQT
-520 YGTSNSTQHNNVTS
+520 YLRSNSFFDREQQLKSGDTP
-534 FLTRHNYFE
+534 LK
-543 RVHLLKFG
+543 LLEKQIR
-551 EAEIKI
+551 EDEIKI
-557 EQTQIQ
+557 
-563 REEFQLKSLRI
+563 KSLRI
-574 CELLRQFD
+574 SELLRQYD

-674 LATTEEYKGKFEH
+674 LATTEEYKGQFEH

-713 KVFEHYIENVKAWN
+713 KVFEHYIENVKAWD

-751 LDEETQKWLNCNYE
+751 LDEEAQKWLNCNYE

-819 NHLNKGD
+819 KHLNKGD

-836 TRITDAGNESFI
+836 TRIKDTGNEDFI
-848 AVVNDNISIV
+848 AVVNDNISMV
-858 IKALQNIN
+858 FKALQNTN

-880 ANIDLA
+880 ADIELN
-886 DKKKYLLGSLNH
+886 DKKLYLSGAVNH
-898 IDNFSGITNVEL
+898 IDDFSGITDSAL
-910 YDVAVETKVISPT
+910 YNIAIATKIVLPT
-923 WQNILFYYKNRC
+923 WQNVLFYYDNC
-935 ADDIPETFYDYI
+935 SDETREIFYDYI

-955 KKSYPTSLDDK
+955 RDTNTLFLK
-966 DELYENLF
+966 DRNDLYVDLF
-974 GYNMLSIENYGKLLQ
+974 GYNQLSIENYKKLLP
-989 SFDGVFPKVD
+989 SFAGEFPQIE
-999 LLANLSCDR
+999 LLADLEHKR
-1008 LRVLIRQGRV
+1008 LNILISSGRV
-1018 PFNQESLYIINN
+1018 PFSQQVLAEINKTNALAEYISFH
-1030 TAALTDYILFYQK
+1030 TKAFMQQL
-1043 DFLQHIDW
+1043 DW
-1051 EYNFGIDNVQIIL
+1051 EYNFNNRNVQEIL
-1064 SEEQF
+1064 NSGTF
-1069 SLDDK
+1069 SIDEK
-1074 YNIIGVIPASIIE
+1074 YNIIGIIPFDIIQSSQSIANIVV
-1087 GSKDVADIAIN
+1087 DTF
-1098 VLCKKQ
+1098 CKKQ
-1104 KNNLSNEALVGLIKI
+1104 KINLTNDSLIDLVKASSDI
-1119 STDTNK
+1119 NK
-1125 KIELITIIARDG
+1125 KLELIVIAIINDCH
-1137 GRDQVIIRQLLDA
+1137 DHIIIRQLLNNIGD
-1150 LGSPYTEVG
+1150 LYIEVG
-1159 DKSKRPLL
+1159 EKSKKPLL
-1167 PNDELNRKLLDALQ
+1167 PNDILHRNLLDALMK
-1181 YIRFI
+1181 IKFI
-1186 SKYKEEKDGEKLRVY
+1186 SSYKEDKDDKFLRVHPT
-1201 SSKTS
+1201 KTTYIG
-1206 HVLFIN
+1206 FIK